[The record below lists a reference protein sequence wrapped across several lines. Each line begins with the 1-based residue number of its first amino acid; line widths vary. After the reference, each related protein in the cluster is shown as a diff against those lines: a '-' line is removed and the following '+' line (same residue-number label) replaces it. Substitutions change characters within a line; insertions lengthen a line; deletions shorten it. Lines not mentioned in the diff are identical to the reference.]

1 MGSHAR
7 YDSVDVIDGEHDA
20 TESQRVHRRVHGP
33 KADRVGRV
41 ELVQLNALPV
51 GSPHHRE
58 GGPDIL
64 EPDQL
69 PDQGPFD
76 RLLALKREA
85 QFDKE
90 RLSSFEIV
98 DNDEDVVHPFKRHI
112 LPSLASLMMPVLAAR
127 GV

>member
-1 MGSHAR
+1 VGAHAR
-7 YDSVDVIDGEHDA
+7 YDSVETIDGEHDA

-33 KADRVGRV
+33 KWYRVARV
-41 ELVQLNALPV
+41 DLVQLNALPV

-76 RLLALKREA
+76 GLLALKLEA
-85 QFDKE
+85 QFDKD
-90 RLSSFEIV
+90 RLSNFEIV

-112 LPSLASLMMPVLAAR
+112 RPSLASQLMS
-127 GV
+127 